1 MIPSQSIEQSAIKVG
16 YARVSTSEQSTRL
29 QKDALKRAG
38 CKTVFVDEDA
48 SGKDR
53 KRPALKRALKSMQP
67 GQTLIV
73 WKLDRLARSLQDLLD
88 ISQELKASGVH
99 LESLTEKLDTNSAY
113 GEFTF
118 HMIAAIAQM
127 ERRLISER
135 TIAGLQAAKRS
146 GKKLGRPPALSPE
159 QIACAYTEHSVC
171 GVPKTEVAQEL
182 GVSRLTLDRA
192 FRRCR
197 LM

>member
-1 MIPSQSIEQSAIKVG
+1 MIRCQPIEQISLKVG

-38 CKTVFVDEDA
+38 CKTIFVDEDA

-67 GQTLIV
+67 GQTLMV

-88 ISQELKASGVH
+88 ISQELKANGVH
-99 LESLTEKLDTNSAY
+99 LESLTEKLDTSSAY

-118 HMIAAIAQM
+118 HMIAAIAHM

-135 TIAGLQAAKRS
+135 TIAGLQAVQRAGKR
-146 GKKLGRPPALSPE
+146 LGRPLALSPE
-159 QIACAYTEHSVC
+159 QVAYAYTEHSVY
-171 GVPKTEVAQEL
+171 GVNKIEIAKEL

-197 LM
+197 LI